1 MMGPWGIR
9 DQYNDAAL
17 RAISTQSI
25 NCLIKSRHAVVK
37 NAPNVTE
44 QSVVGRGKSA
54 QRCER
59 GQRSLRRDGDYHMA
73 SDLLS
78 GTRPVKQSWDM
89 LISAHILSLQ
99 IDYKLDMFAHSHS
112 NTSVGN
118 MPKIKP
124 NRSRFLNVLL
134 GDTGQNL

>member
-17 RAISTQSI
+17 RATSTESI
-25 NCLIKSRHAVVK
+25 NCLIKSRHTVVK
-37 NAPNVTE
+37 NAPNVTA
-44 QSVVGRGKSA
+44 QSVVGLGKIA

-59 GQRSLRRDGDYHMA
+59 GQRSLRQDGDYHKA
-73 SDLLS
+73 SYLLS
-78 GTRPVKQSWDM
+78 GTRPVKQSRNM

-99 IDYKLDMFAHSHS
+99 IDYRLDILAYPHS
-112 NTSVGN
+112 NASVSN

-124 NRSRFLNVLL
+124 NRSRLLNVLL
-134 GDTGQNL
+134 GETGQNL